1 MTVEWSRYVTINK
14 KRIINLDE
22 RLGSFRIAELSKTKS
37 SDQLAI
43 AVNERMAYVYPIQ
56 THIKVKEIVD
66 LIQDDSRLDT
76 ISWKEGEWVE
86 VIQGGS
92 KRVKIP
98 FRF

>member
-1 MTVEWSRYVTINK
+1 M
-14 KRIINLDE
+14 
-22 RLGSFRIAELSKTKS
+22 GSFRIAELSKTKS

-43 AVNERMAYVYPIQ
+43 AVNERMAYVYPLQ

-92 KRVKIP
+92 KRKLK
-98 FRF
+98 FRPGSRYMDVYDQKWDVEGD